1 MAEGYAVLIIDVI
14 ALTIM
19 YIFAFLSRI
28 ELLNQKFLFK
38 DDFFES
44 FKLQDLL
51 SLPYTLHNYIAVQLF
66 VEASVFF
73 VQRCDTKLY
82 LTLIQFIISK
92 FICLCGSSFHYAE
105 YQFFSVCIRD
115 GTLI

>member
-28 ELLNQKFLFK
+28 ELLNQKVLLK

-44 FKLQDLL
+44 FKL
-51 SLPYTLHNYIAVQLF
+51 
-66 VEASVFF
+66 
-73 VQRCDTKLY
+73 
-82 LTLIQFIISK
+82 
-92 FICLCGSSFHYAE
+92 
-105 YQFFSVCIRD
+105 
-115 GTLI
+115 